1 MTTRH
6 AGGTLP
12 ACLVAIGV
20 WRSLVAQCVW
30 DAKVR
35 GSNPF
40 TPTKISRYVAYLG
53 RSKQRMKKE
62 SQGKYLFV
70 IAHGHPMAD
79 SRGRVLEHRY
89 VMAEHLGRML
99 TTDEIVHH
107 LDENTRNNDI
117 SNLALML
124 RGEHTNHHCPAF
136 RVDLVCPYCARPFVR
151 VRRCMNGVRTFY
163 SRSCSTSYYH
173 ALPRPPKER
182 PQRPPKARPHGVYG
196 TYRKGCRC
204 APCTEANTL
213 RIKESRLR
221 RDIRLRE
228 ALP

>member
-1 MTTRH
+1 MSQVQILSPR
-6 AGGTLP
+6 
-12 ACLVAIGV
+12 
-20 WRSLVAQCVW
+20 
-30 DAKVR
+30 
-35 GSNPF
+35 PF
-40 TPTKISRYVAYLG
+40 QVDPRFLLCYTS
-53 RSKQRMKKE
+53 RMKKE

-70 IAHGHPMAD
+70 IVHGHPMAD

-151 VRRCMNGVRTFY
+151 VRRGMKGALTFC
-163 SRSCSTSYYH
+163 SKSCSTSYYH
-173 ALPRPPKER
+173 ANSVS
-182 PQRPPKARPHGVYG
+182 KARPHGFYG

-213 RIKESRLR
+213 RIKESRIR
-221 RDIRLRE
+221 RDLRLRE